1 MLMAEIQQKLY
12 TVEDLWELQGE
23 SDEYKL
29 AELIRGELIM
39 VGGSGGEATIIAGFI
54 LRKIGNY
61 SDEHKLGYVTG
72 ADGHYVVSTNPDT
85 AVIPDVGFI
94 KKERMPKPVPKKY
107 IHATPDLA
115 VEVISPTDKA
125 KEIREKIELYLEHK
139 TELVWVVYPSSE
151 RVDVYRAA
159 DKAHVEVVK
168 LDGVLDGENVLP
180 GFKLSVQEIF
190 AVLE

>member
-1 MLMAEIQQKLY
+1 MMEIQQKLY
-12 TVEDLWELQGE
+12 TIADLWELSSA

-29 AELIRGELIM
+29 AELIRGELIS
-39 VGGSGGEATIIAGFI
+39 VAGAGGESTILAAFI
-54 LRKIGNY
+54 LGHIGNY
-61 SDEHKLGYVTG
+61 VDDHKLGYVTG
-72 ADGHYVVSTNPDT
+72 ADGHYILAENPDT

-94 KKERMPKPVPKKY
+94 KKERMPKPIPKKY

-115 VEVISPTDKA
+115 VEVISPSDKA
-125 KEIREKIELYLEHK
+125 KEIREKIELYLAYK

-168 LDGVLDGENVLP
+168 LDGVLSGENVLP
-180 GFKLSVQEIF
+180 GFTLAVEDIF